1 MRAEH
6 ALSGLQGVGMG
17 ESNFNRKKA
26 PTMADVARRAKVS
39 TAAVSY
45 LLSGDS
51 ARLKFVGKEARQ
63 RILDAVAE
71 LNYVQN
77 RTARQLRRR
86 QAERICLLLPR
97 LGVPFSD
104 RIAQDVQSAAALNGF
119 STIIAAGDT
128 MERMDRIVRE
138 IESGLADGVIADW
151 QHLSERDVALLAAR
165 LAVAGRP
172 AVIFHPSIE
181 PAGFSVVRQHT
192 GDAVFEALDYL
203 YQAGHRCIAYMLHE
217 RAVDGSRLAAY
228 HRFLQAR
235 GVPLRADLLIGG
247 AEARKAAFANAR
259 ALAARKERPTALF
272 AESDLAAVTAL
283 HAFEAAGLSV
293 PADIAV
299 IGCGNI
305 DEGEFSHPALTTI
318 GPETTHYERLAD
330 HLIAL
335 ISGTPRARPT
345 LFDVSWQLVR
355 RASA

>member
-1 MRAEH
+1 
-6 ALSGLQGVGMG
+6 MG
-17 ESNFNRKKA
+17 DNLDRKKA
-26 PTMADVARRAKVS
+26 PTMADVARRANVS

-51 ARLKFVGKEARQ
+51 ARLRFVGKEARQ

-77 RTARQLRRR
+77 RTARQLRRQ
-86 QAERICLLLPR
+86 QAERICLVLPR

-104 RIAQDVQSAAALNGF
+104 RIAQDVQAAAARHGF
-119 STIIAAGDT
+119 STIITAGDALEQT
-128 MERMDRIVRE
+128 DRIVGE
-138 IESGLADGVIADW
+138 IESGLADGIIADW
-151 QHLSERDVALLAAR
+151 QHLSEIEIRTFARRMAA
-165 LAVAGRP
+165 AGRP
-172 AVIFHPSIE
+172 AVIFHPSVE
-181 PAGFSVVRQHT
+181 PAGFSVVRQRT
-192 GDAVFEALDYL
+192 GEAVFAALDHL
-203 YQAGHRCIAYMLHE
+203 YQAGHRHIAYMFHE

-228 HRFLQAR
+228 RRFLETR
-235 GVPLRADLLIGG
+235 SLPERAELLISG
-247 AEARKAAFANAR
+247 AEARKAAFANAT
-259 ALAARKERPTALF
+259 ALAARKQRPTALF

-283 HAFEAAGLSV
+283 HAFEEAGLSV

-318 GPETTHYERLAD
+318 GPETTSYCDLAD

-335 ISGTPRARPT
+335 IAGKPGVKPT
-345 LFDVSWQLVR
+345 LFSVAWHLVR

>member
-1 MRAEH
+1 MDD
-6 ALSGLQGVGMG
+6 
-17 ESNFNRKKA
+17 SNYDRRKKV

-45 LLSGDS
+45 FLSGDS
-51 ARLKFVGKEARQ
+51 TRLKFVGKEARQ
-63 RILDAVAE
+63 RILEAVSE

-104 RIAQDVQSAAALNGF
+104 RIAQDVQSAAALKNF

-128 MERMDRIVRE
+128 VRSIERIVRE

-151 QHLSERDVALLAAR
+151 QHLSETEVVHFAERLAA
-165 LAVAGRP
+165 AGRP
-172 AVIFHPSIE
+172 AVIFHPSAD
-181 PAGFSVVRQHT
+181 PVSFSVVRQHT
-192 GDAVFEALDYL
+192 GDAVSVALDYL
-203 YQAGHRCIAYMLHE
+203 YEMGHRRIAYMQHD
-217 RAVDGSRLAAY
+217 RAAEGSRVGAY
-228 HRFLQAR
+228 HRFLEAR
-235 GVPLRADLLIGG
+235 HLSLRPELLVGG
-247 AEARKAAFANAR
+247 AQARKAAFANAK
-259 ALAARKERPTALF
+259 ALAALKDRPTALF

-283 HAFEAAGLSV
+283 HAFEEADFSV
-293 PADIAV
+293 PGDFAV

-305 DEGEFSHPALTTI
+305 EEGEFSHPPLTTI
-318 GPETTHYERLAD
+318 GPETTNYQHLAD

-335 ISGTPRARPT
+335 ITGQNGVGPT
-345 LFDVSWQLVR
+345 LFNVSWRLIR